1 MQEVKPPKK
10 PLLYYYCIAMLVLLV
25 LNAFLFPRLMQAQ
38 VEEVGYNTFMEMM
51 EKQQIAQVQIESSQ
65 IIFSDK
71 NSPTGYYKTGPME
84 DPALVDRLYASGAT
98 FGTEIV
104 KQQPFLVTFLLPWIL
119 PIIVMVAIGQF
130 AMRKKMKGY
139 TVHAL
144 ELGLKQLDNLAL
156 DDKTK
161 TDIVNQ
167 SVERGWRGLF
177 PLKNKNSSKDDFLT
191 REDEPF

>member
-25 LNAFLFPRLMQAQ
+25 LNAFLFPRLMSAQ

-71 NSPTGYYKTGPME
+71 NSPTGFYKTGPME

-98 FGTEIV
+98 RNCKTAA
-104 KQQPFLVTFLLPWIL
+104 LPGHI
-119 PIIVMVAIGQF
+119 PSD
-130 AMRKKMKGY
+130 
-139 TVHAL
+139 
-144 ELGLKQLDNLAL
+144 LDPAHYRHGCHRPVCNA
-156 DDKTK
+156 
-161 TDIVNQ
+161 
-167 SVERGWRGLF
+167 
-177 PLKNKNSSKDDFLT
+177 
-191 REDEPF
+191 